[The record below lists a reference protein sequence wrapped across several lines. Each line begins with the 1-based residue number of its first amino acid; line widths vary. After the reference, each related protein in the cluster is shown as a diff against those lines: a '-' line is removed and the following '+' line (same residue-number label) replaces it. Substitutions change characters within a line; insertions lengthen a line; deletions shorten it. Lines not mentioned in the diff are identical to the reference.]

1 MISARREGILCVMPH
16 KVLID
21 IQDLLVW
28 AFRTQRVEFNP
39 HADIDALTTYW
50 AVIGLPEAHAG
61 LIKRHARAGTEPNW
75 QIGSGSLVAL
85 SQVRMARLVYTEWVR
100 SLTILRETLSDQL
113 RYFEVHGP
121 HLAEEPW
128 ARLRA

>member
-1 MISARREGILCVMPH
+1 MISALNRGILRAMPH

-50 AVIGLPEAHAG
+50 AVIGLPDAHAG
-61 LIKRHARAGTEPNW
+61 LIKRHARAATEPNW
-75 QIGSGSLVAL
+75 QIATGPLVSL
-85 SQVRMARLVYTEWVR
+85 SQVRMARLVYSEWVR
-100 SLTILRETLSDQL
+100 SLTVLRETLSDQL

-121 HLAEEPW
+121 HLSEEPW
-128 ARLRA
+128 SRLRA

>member
-1 MISARREGILCVMPH
+1 MIWREKRGMVAVMPH

-61 LIKRHARAGTEPNW
+61 LIKRHARSGTEPNW
-75 QIGSGSLVAL
+75 QIAGGPLVSL

-100 SLTILRETLSDQL
+100 SMTMLRETLGDQL
-113 RYFEVHGP
+113 RYFEVQGP
-121 HLAEEPW
+121 HLNEQPW
-128 ARLRA
+128 TRLRA